1 MNLPIGIGLSE
12 IEMKIS
18 QDSDSCDSNDLGQ
31 ELILKTQAPGDG
43 KYLII
48 ETKRWAISDEKE
60 VDAFAGILK
69 QFIVENR

>member
-31 ELILKTQAPGDG
+31 ELILKTQDPGDG

-48 ETKRWAISDEKE
+48 ETK
-60 VDAFAGILK
+60 
-69 QFIVENR
+69 